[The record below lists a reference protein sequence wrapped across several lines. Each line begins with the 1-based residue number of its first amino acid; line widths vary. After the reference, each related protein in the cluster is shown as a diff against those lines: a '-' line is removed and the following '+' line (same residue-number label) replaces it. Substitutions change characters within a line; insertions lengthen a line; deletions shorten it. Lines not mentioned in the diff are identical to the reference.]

1 MIKRLIL
8 IPILAIFV
16 EGCSKLTSDQI
27 VYLECQISTIETI
40 FLDENKKDR
49 KYKERYTPYIFS
61 INNEDKTAYFY
72 LKNTETLGTTS
83 MDISTFN
90 KEHILLLRNDF
101 NNYEDPKYAP
111 PFPSLAIKIITEI
124 NIDRINGDLKMID
137 YVFSEENNYKK
148 VFFEMISKGK
158 CTKANP
164 PITKF

>member
-1 MIKRLIL
+1 
-8 IPILAIFV
+8 
-16 EGCSKLTSDQI
+16 
-27 VYLECQISTIETI
+27 
-40 FLDENKKDR
+40 
-49 KYKERYTPYIFS
+49 
-61 INNEDKTAYFY
+61 
-72 LKNTETLGTTS
+72 

-90 KEHILLLRNDF
+90 KEHIFLLRNDF

-111 PFPSLAIKIITEI
+111 PFPSLATKIITEI